1 MHTPNT
7 PHTSPSQH
15 AMEAIRAEAIRRENA
30 IVKLRN
36 LGLQGPDIADWL
48 KVPVVNV
55 RKVVRERKHDLADQ
69 PLDLDTFHFLAIEL
83 SVLLNRSHREI
94 LNRLRSTGKYPDHYF
109 ASIHTAGTHHE
120 SREQEVHQQP
130 PAVHLSWPA
139 AGLRC
144 LR

>member
-15 AMEAIRAEAIRRENA
+15 AVESIRAEAIRRENA
-30 IVKLRN
+30 IVRLRN

-94 LNRLRSTGKYPDHYF
+94 LNRLRSTGRYPSHYF
-109 ASIHTAGTHHE
+109 VSPTAGTHHE
-120 SREQEVHQQP
+120 NREQEVHQQP

-139 AGLRC
+139 AGVRC